1 MIHNPE
7 VPGSSPGLAT
17 KISNELS
24 DKKPPTTEAFC
35 VRIFS
40 LAKEN
45 PNVCLTFDCFHS
57 AGRVQMEKMCL
68 RGSV

>member
-40 LAKEN
+40 VGKGESEC
-45 PNVCLTFDCFHS
+45 VFD
-57 AGRVQMEKMCL
+57 L
-68 RGSV
+68 